1 MAQRAATV
9 IALALISSCSAV
21 EDFGDEDDGAPAER
35 SPAQREKYTFTLEHD
50 VTGTGGSFT
59 SRNEV
64 SYEGS
69 IGLPAAGSKR
79 RPTIRV
85 SKFSFSADELDSIDK
100 LARSGGVYRIRAPT
114 SVKGDSEGYVMSYV
128 PAVSAPPPAAL
139 SPRLPRPQLTV
150 APCPSVRWSPR
161 ATRSTW
167 CSISAATGPRPRAP
181 AAAAE
186 APPRRLTSRSGRVLQ
201 EHPWGRSGHA
211 QQPVLDHRPAAGNRT
226 QLAHPRSSRRCR
238 TPLLTPAAV
247 AAQSKKKVNVVS
259 TVRVDLGM
267 DAEKPTMPEKFEEML
282 KDNSGGGGGSKKR
295 KEEEDPGIF
304 RKYVRRPLLC
314 QLPAP
319 TDVAQC
325 LSYCPLAR
333 SGTSGRFFSSCGF

>member
-1 MAQRAATV
+1 MTQRAAAAV
-9 IALALISSCSAV
+9 AMAMLALSISSCSAV

-128 PAVSAPPPAAL
+128 PACAL
-139 SPRLPRPQLTV
+139 VASRYTEHLVFHLGRNGNILGVDLDTPNSQCSTIVPR
-150 APCPSVRWSPR
+150 
-161 ATRSTW
+161 
-167 CSISAATGPRPRAP
+167 
-181 AAAAE
+181 
-186 APPRRLTSRSGRVLQ
+186 
-201 EHPWGRSGHA
+201 
-211 QQPVLDHRPAAGNRT
+211 
-226 QLAHPRSSRRCR
+226 
-238 TPLLTPAAV
+238 
-247 AAQSKKKVNVVS
+247 QSKKKVNVVS

-304 RKYVRRPLLC
+304 RKYWYIWPILLFMSMGGG
-314 QLPAP
+314 
-319 TDVAQC
+319 DDK
-325 LSYCPLAR
+325 R
-333 SGTSGRFFSSCGF
+333 K